1 MATIKYARGNFTNE
15 LDAVSPAVSRFIEF
29 VKYAC
34 ADSHSRLDV
43 VLKRDEFGNVV
54 FTVNGSVPEV
64 IEGYSY
70 IYCCKLF
77 TDKLSAIGYFK

>member
-1 MATIKYARGNFTNE
+1 MYTIKYAHGNFTNE
-15 LDAVSPAVSRFIEF
+15 LGPVTSAVSRFIEF

-43 VLKRDEFGNVV
+43 VLKRDEFGNTA
-54 FTVNGSVPEV
+54 FTVNGSVPVV
-64 IEGYSY
+64 IEGHTY

-77 TDKLSAIGYFK
+77 TDKLDAIGYFK